1 MPSPIVSYGLPRSI
15 LLGRTAIPE
24 ERSVIIQLRKNYE
37 MLLWLQ
43 SKRGPDG
50 NLAAILSLAS
60 KKRDGGRVKSE
71 E

>member
-1 MPSPIVSYGLPRSI
+1 M
-15 LLGRTAIPE
+15 
-24 ERSVIIQLRKNYE
+24 IIQLRKNYE